1 MASAASLVVEEE
13 AVYSHDAKDTV
24 YTDAHRHT
32 QFAYHGM
39 ASQMP
44 VAVYIHIY
52 SMLQQIMVCNGKN
65 CEVLLPFLFLF
76 CFVCTIIEH
85 ILELE

>member
-1 MASAASLVVEEE
+1 MRLQSRNAAASLVVEEE

-44 VAVYIHIY
+44 VAVYIHI
-52 SMLQQIMVCNGKN
+52 LFNVAANNG
-65 CEVLLPFLFLF
+65 VQR
-76 CFVCTIIEH
+76 
-85 ILELE
+85 